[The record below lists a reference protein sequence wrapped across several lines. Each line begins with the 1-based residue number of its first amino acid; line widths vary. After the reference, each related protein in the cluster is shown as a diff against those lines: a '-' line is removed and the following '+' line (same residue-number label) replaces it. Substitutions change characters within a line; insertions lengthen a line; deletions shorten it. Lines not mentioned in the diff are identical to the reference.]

1 VCVRN
6 TREPKGLQMIEA
18 HEIISPYFR
27 ELVLHMACEHSN
39 ITVRYDD
46 GWKQQPS
53 SGSANL
59 GPVGER
65 IRFYIQQSRTGAD
78 SPNGF

>member
-1 VCVRN
+1 
-6 TREPKGLQMIEA
+6 MIEA
-18 HEIISPYFR
+18 HEISSPYFR
-27 ELVLHMACEHSN
+27 ELILHMACEHSK
-39 ITVRYDD
+39 ITSAHDD

-65 IRFYIQQSRTGAD
+65 IRFCIQQNRSGAG
-78 SPNGF
+78 SPDGF